1 MVFKFKGLIL
11 YFLKAGVYI
20 SPSTSLASLKGLTI
34 REASVKAQIELIK
47 VVKSYNFSLKL
58 RF

>member
-1 MVFKFKGLIL
+1 MVSRFKGLTL
-11 YFLKAGVYI
+11 SSLKAGVYI
-20 SPSTSLASLKGLTI
+20 SPSTSLASLKGLPT
-34 REASVKAQIELIK
+34 REASVKARIELTK

>member
-1 MVFKFKGLIL
+1 MVFRFKGLIL
-11 YFLKAGVYI
+11 SSLKAGVYT
-20 SPSTSLASLKGLTI
+20 SPSTSLVSLKGLLI

-47 VVKSYNFSLKL
+47 VVKSRNFSLKL

>member
-11 YFLKAGVYI
+11 SSLKAGVYT
-20 SPSTSLASLKGLTI
+20 SPSTSLASLRGLPT

-47 VVKSYNFSLKL
+47 VVKSCNFSLKL